1 MSPQPSSEILE
12 ALEQSATEVLAAA
25 NVPESLAG
33 RKPAED
39 RWSVLDCIEHLARV
53 EASFLDRLQPIEGAA
68 PATDGR
74 KESDLARRMADR
86 TDRRQAPDPVRPTGR
101 FTTLGEAL
109 AEFQATR
116 ARAAK
121 FAVEHASDLASFAA
135 TSPRWGVLSGREVM
149 LLLAGHTRRHAAQIR
164 ETVERLTMSPQQRS
178 EIAETLEQSREEFLA
193 AANVPESL
201 ASLKP
206 EEGRWSVLDCIEH
219 VTTVEQVFLGRLK
232 PAEGD
237 PPPANRDREA
247 EILGIVLD
255 RTSRRQAPEA
265 IHPKGRFA
273 SLTQAVEEF
282 NAVRART
289 AQFAEEQGPGLYSL
303 TVTHPVLGPMNGK
316 EALILIAGH
325 ARRHA
330 AQMRE
335 TAAALAAR

>member
-1 MSPQPSSEILE
+1 MNQNELTE
-12 ALEQSATEVLAAA
+12 ALEQSREEVLAAA
-25 NVPESLAG
+25 NVPESLA
-33 RKPAED
+33 RRRPAEG
-39 RWSVLDCIEHLARV
+39 RWSVLDCVEHLTRV
-53 EASFLDRLQPIEGAA
+53 EASFLDRLQPIAGAA
-68 PATDGR
+68 LAVDEQ
-74 KESDLARRMADR
+74 KEADLAARMADR
-86 TDRRQAPDPVRPTGR
+86 TDRRQAPDALRPTGR
-101 FTTLGEAL
+101 FAALREAL
-109 AEFQATR
+109 EEFRAGR

-121 FAVEHASDLASFAA
+121 FAVDHASDLASFTA

-149 LLLAGHTRRHAAQIR
+149 LLLAGHSRRHAAQIR
-164 ETVERLTMSPQQRS
+164 ETVEQLSMSPQPSS
-178 EIAETLEQSREEFLA
+178 EIADTLEQSREEFLA

-201 ASLKP
+201 ASVKP
-206 EEGRWSVLDCIEH
+206 AEGRWSVLDCIEH
-219 VTTVEQVFLGRLK
+219 VTTVEQGFLGRLK
-232 PAEGD
+232 PAEGEA
-237 PPPANRDREA
+237 PPANRDREA

-255 RTSRRQAPEA
+255 RSSRRQAPEA

-273 SLTQAVEEF
+273 SLTQALEEF